1 MIQLLTSRDFQ
12 IGVLTGVLGVFG
24 IYLLLLLLG
33 VVLRPWL
40 YAKASGVDVMV
51 RQLIGMRLRRV
62 DPRLV
67 IAAYVRDQKRGGHHS
82 LDVIEATYLAFGN
95 DVTTGADLLAI
106 VDREASRRSDARS
119 GDG

>member
-1 MIQLLTSRDFQ
+1 MIQLLTSHDFQ
-12 IGVLTGVLGVFG
+12 IGVLTGVLGVIG
-24 IYLLLLLLG
+24 IYSLLLLLG

-67 IAAYVRDQKRGGHHS
+67 IAAYVRDPKRGGHHS
-82 LDVIEATYLAFGN
+82 LDVIEATYLASVRLFDASLRGRRRPL
-95 DVTTGADLLAI
+95 TMRFLPKLLLP
-106 VDREASRRSDARS
+106 DR
-119 GDG
+119 